1 MSLPLE
7 KTIIWPYVVPSDISS
22 TTERTSV
29 ITPFHNSSFHAH
41 AVTVA
46 KDATLFSQGTSSTP

>member
-7 KTIIWPYVVPSDISS
+7 KTIIWPYVVPFGISS
-22 TTERTSV
+22 TKEEQCNN
-29 ITPFHNSSFHAH
+29 PFHNSSFYAH

-46 KDATLFSQGTSSTP
+46 KDATLFSQGTGSTP